1 MRADALKNAMS
12 TRVYQVE
19 YQGFSAQLTARMEV
33 EYHYDTMAGKSFHI
47 LKQSG
52 SKMLCEKVLK
62 RAMETE
68 KEASQDKSA
77 TALTAANY
85 RFQLIG
91 SENLDGRQAYILQI
105 EPINSSKFLIRGR
118 VWIDAADFALVK
130 VEAEPAK
137 SPSFWIAHTRIEQF
151 YTPTGGIW
159 LPKRNRSET
168 KVRVGGTAVFTID
181 YGSYQIESKACMKR
195 PGL

>member
-1 MRADALKNAMS
+1 MIFPVRCILVAISFACAAGEAHSANVSLPQPAIQSAPLTSAQIIDELQRHNQMRADALKNAMS

-68 KEASQDKSA
+68 ERGLARQKRHGSHGSQLSLSIDRERESRW
-77 TALTAANY
+77 AA
-85 RFQLIG
+85 
-91 SENLDGRQAYILQI
+91 
-105 EPINSSKFLIRGR
+105 
-118 VWIDAADFALVK
+118 
-130 VEAEPAK
+130 
-137 SPSFWIAHTRIEQF
+137 
-151 YTPTGGIW
+151 
-159 LPKRNRSET
+159 
-168 KVRVGGTAVFTID
+168 
-181 YGSYQIESKACMKR
+181 
-195 PGL
+195 GLYPPN